1 MQIETVDIAAV
12 IPYDNNPRH
21 NEDAVALV
29 RDSLVQYGWRQP
41 IVVDKD
47 MVVIVGHTRL
57 LAARKLG
64 MTSVP
69 VHVAENLTDAQA
81 KAYRLADN
89 RTGET
94 ATWDLDLLK
103 LELDDLGEAGFPL
116 DMTGFNDAEIARAMT
131 IDMEDLSVED
141 EWQGMPEFDPG
152 DKRAYRTLIVHF
164 HHQQAVDDFLEKTG
178 KQVND
183 TTRAIW
189 FPEIEIDRVID
200 KQYAAA
206 DEEENIEYGF
216 DLIESLKYPIYIPS
230 KGRARTCNTPHLLID
245 DAQPFYIVV
254 EPQDRNSYVQE
265 FGPDYVL
272 TMEEND
278 RGIAY
283 ARNYCKDHSIS
294 QGDPYHWQID
304 DDLKNFLFR
313 SDSKNTACAPRE
325 VLCPV
330 EDYVDSYGNVGM
342 AGLKHSLFAWSAKKE
357 IEFNKQV
364 CTCGLFNNS
373 VDAKWRDGVIEDTDY
388 SMQVLSLGW
397 CSVLFNRLLYDPPPA
412 STNSGGNNASGH
424 YDKYLSLLEGLQ
436 ARWKA
441 DDGSD
446 LFSIVEKKGEPR
458 LKSNRV
464 WMRFKQQPE

>member
-1 MQIETVDIAAV
+1 MQIETVDITAV

-29 RDSLVQYGWRQP
+29 RDSLLQYGWRQP

-116 DMTGFNDAEIARAMT
+116 DMMGFNDAEIARAMT

-164 HHQQAVDDFLEKTG
+164 HHQQAVEDFLEKTG

-189 FPEIEIDRVID
+189 FPEIEIDTVID
-200 KQYAAA
+200 KVY
-206 DEEENIEYGF
+206 E
-216 DLIESLKYPIYIPS
+216 
-230 KGRARTCNTPHLLID
+230 
-245 DAQPFYIVV
+245 
-254 EPQDRNSYVQE
+254 
-265 FGPDYVL
+265 
-272 TMEEND
+272 
-278 RGIAY
+278 
-283 ARNYCKDHSIS
+283 
-294 QGDPYHWQID
+294 
-304 DDLKNFLFR
+304 
-313 SDSKNTACAPRE
+313 
-325 VLCPV
+325 
-330 EDYVDSYGNVGM
+330 
-342 AGLKHSLFAWSAKKE
+342 
-357 IEFNKQV
+357 
-364 CTCGLFNNS
+364 
-373 VDAKWRDGVIEDTDY
+373 
-388 SMQVLSLGW
+388 
-397 CSVLFNRLLYDPPPA
+397 
-412 STNSGGNNASGH
+412 
-424 YDKYLSLLEGLQ
+424 
-436 ARWKA
+436 
-441 DDGSD
+441 
-446 LFSIVEKKGEPR
+446 
-458 LKSNRV
+458 
-464 WMRFKQQPE
+464 